1 MLLVQVICCDSGGGH
16 VNKLG
21 QATWF
26 LEWCLVCSGCPCLVC
41 SSCPCLVC
49 SGCPLFLCQCSDL
62 ASKAAPSFLVAEDRR
77 PKAAGRALGSCGGAW
92 FVLPGICVYVAWL
105 GGGAIMPGTRTR
117 PVAAREGEGR
127 GRSLLQ

>member
-1 MLLVQVICCDSGGGH
+1 M
-16 VNKLG
+16 
-21 QATWF
+21 
-26 LEWCLVCSGCPCLVC
+26 
-41 SSCPCLVC
+41 C

-92 FVLPGICVYVAWL
+92 FVVPGICVYVAWL

-117 PVAAREGEGR
+117 PVAAREGEGWER
-127 GRSLLQ
+127 PLLQ